1 MSRLSISFPDRA
13 HFSMSQTV
21 RIQDINYRKHLGHDK
36 LISMLHEARAAFFES
51 IGMPELD
58 DSPEGYIL
66 ADLQI
71 QYLDEAFLGESL
83 TFEIA
88 VSETSNRSCQLLYQ
102 VSKYSSE
109 PNHSNKHN
117 HTVITARAKTGI
129 VFYDYDLKQARTLPT
144 ELAELTL

>member
-1 MSRLSISFPDRA
+1 
-13 HFSMSQTV
+13 MSQTV

-58 DSPEGYIL
+58 DSPDGYIL

-71 QYLDEAFLGESL
+71 QYLDEAFLGEEL

-88 VSETSNRSCQLLYQ
+88 VTDTSKRSCQLLYR
-102 VSKYSSE
+102 VTKHSKDQE
-109 PNHSNKHN
+109 
-117 HTVITARAKTGI
+117 TTATTAQAKTGI
-129 VFYDYDLKQARTLPT
+129 VFYDYHLKQARALPPQII
-144 ELAELTL
+144 ELIQ

>member
-58 DSPEGYIL
+58 DSPDGYIL

-71 QYLDEAFLGESL
+71 QYLDEAFLGEEL

-88 VSETSNRSCQLLYQ
+88 VTDTSKRSCQLLYR
-102 VSKYSSE
+102 VTKHSKDQE
-109 PNHSNKHN
+109 
-117 HTVITARAKTGI
+117 TTATTAQAKTGI
-129 VFYDYDLKQARTLPT
+129 VFYDYHLKQARALPPQII
-144 ELAELTL
+144 ELIQ